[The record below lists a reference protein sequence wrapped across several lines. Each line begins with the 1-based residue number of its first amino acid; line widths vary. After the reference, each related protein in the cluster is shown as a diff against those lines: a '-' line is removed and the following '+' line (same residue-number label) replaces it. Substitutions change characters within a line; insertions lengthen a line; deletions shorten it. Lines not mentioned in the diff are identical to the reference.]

1 MFGDIVT
8 VTPSSKVVGDMA
20 LYMLANGLEPDD
32 VIERGRDL
40 TFPDSVI
47 EYFEGRIGQ
56 PPYGFP
62 EPLRSL
68 VLKDRERIDGRPG
81 EDLAMADFAATK
93 VELTKRLE
101 TEPTQADCL
110 SYLLYPK
117 VFLEYVE
124 QRKRHGTHVTVLPTT
139 AYFHGMGLAQELHL
153 ELEPGQSLVVRLVA
167 IGDVDA
173 DGKRALF
180 FDINSQPRRIMVQDR
195 SVGVTT
201 EKRAKADPEIP
212 GQVGAPLPG
221 LLASHVRGEGDV
233 VAAGE
238 RLCVIEA
245 MKMESSVTAPID
257 GRIKKIHVPARQ
269 QIDAGDLLFTIE
281 PA

>member
-1 MFGDIVT
+1 
-8 VTPSSKVVGDMA
+8 
-20 LYMLANGLEPDD
+20 MLANGLAPAD
-32 VIERGRDL
+32 VMDRGRDL

-56 PPYGFP
+56 PPHGFP
-62 EPLRSL
+62 EPLRTL
-68 VLKDRERIDGRPG
+68 VLKERPRIDGRPG
-81 EDLAMADFAATK
+81 EDLAMADFEATK
-93 VELTKRLE
+93 IELTRRLE
-101 TEPTQADCL
+101 HEPTRADCL

-117 VFLEYVE
+117 VFLEYLE

-139 AYFHGMGLAQELHL
+139 AYFHGMALAQELHL

-173 DGKRALF
+173 EGKRALF
-180 FDINSQPRRIMVQDR
+180 FDINSQPRRIMVQDK
-195 SVGVTT
+195 SVGVIA
-201 EKRAKADPEIP
+201 EKHAKADPEDP
-212 GQVGAPLPG
+212 CQVGAPLPG
-221 LLASHVRGEGDV
+221 LLASHVRAEGEI

-245 MKMESSVTAPID
+245 MKMESSVTAPIG
-257 GRIKKIHVPARQ
+257 GRIKKIHVPARE
-269 QIDAGDLLFTIE
+269 QIDAGDLLYTIV